1 MKMLRLILLFLFVF
15 CVTSAQDAK
24 QYSVMIETIIDD
36 TGFAPQVVLSWQ
48 NDTTA
53 NRYVIYKRLY
63 ETGKFDKIAEVSG
76 GANTFSDLDPFYNQI
91 TEYKVEKIFSD
102 DGELLSTSAYKALAW
117 DVDLVKKD
125 LRLLLIIVDN
135 SLINNIKDKLYT
147 YIEVL
152 EKQGWKA
159 IVRYVPRVEKF
170 NAKAVLSNKAMIKSI
185 YESNNS
191 LESIL
196 IIGRV
201 AVPYSG
207 NIAPDGHGDDNPL
220 PHKGAYPSDV
230 FYGDLDTR
238 DWTDNEVTN
247 DKSAFPRQHNFI
259 NDGKWDDSFIPNRA
273 ELAVGRIDF
282 SNLTFFEETESVL
295 INNYLQKNID
305 YRNGLINAVNDGILY
320 DGFDSRQAGYA
331 ADGWNNLTA
340 LFGRDNV
347 VEMPVKNELTQNS
360 YTMVYANASGA
371 FDNIYD
377 AIYAEDIAKTGYKA
391 IHNMIFGS
399 YNVDWDFEN
408 NLLRSVIA
416 TKPMALTAVWGTRP
430 FWTYFKLGLGE
441 TFGEALISTQNN
453 RSEYVY
459 PSVIYNG
466 GVHIALM
473 GDPTLSLIN
482 ESPLSSASRIEDEST
497 IRGFYVKVKNESQI
511 YGYQLL
517 TSRKIVTTQYF
528 EESTNKDFTINIDEL
543 DQSDVNSTRIVR
555 PIIKVENK
563 SGRFLYLG
571 NGVIIK

>member
-147 YIEVL
+147 YIAVL

-196 IIGRV
+196 IIGKV

-247 DKSAFPRQHNFI
+247 DKSAFPR
-259 NDGKWDDSFIPNRA
+259 R
-273 ELAVGRIDF
+273 
-282 SNLTFFEETESVL
+282 
-295 INNYLQKNID
+295 
-305 YRNGLINAVNDGILY
+305 
-320 DGFDSRQAGYA
+320 
-331 ADGWNNLTA
+331 
-340 LFGRDNV
+340 
-347 VEMPVKNELTQNS
+347 
-360 YTMVYANASGA
+360 
-371 FDNIYD
+371 
-377 AIYAEDIAKTGYKA
+377 
-391 IHNMIFGS
+391 
-399 YNVDWDFEN
+399 
-408 NLLRSVIA
+408 
-416 TKPMALTAVWGTRP
+416 
-430 FWTYFKLGLGE
+430 
-441 TFGEALISTQNN
+441 
-453 RSEYVY
+453 
-459 PSVIYNG
+459 
-466 GVHIALM
+466 
-473 GDPTLSLIN
+473 
-482 ESPLSSASRIEDEST
+482 
-497 IRGFYVKVKNESQI
+497 
-511 YGYQLL
+511 
-517 TSRKIVTTQYF
+517 
-528 EESTNKDFTINIDEL
+528 
-543 DQSDVNSTRIVR
+543 
-555 PIIKVENK
+555 
-563 SGRFLYLG
+563 
-571 NGVIIK
+571 